1 MSAGVL
7 VTLWIKS
14 QHIFIFMDDIDNN
27 KVFLILCLKHTL
39 DQQILNT
46 FWNISTTSKSFDVA
60 HCVKSVQIR
69 SNFCSYFPARDTL
82 HLSAFSLNAGK
93 YETEITPY
101 LDTFHAV
108 KIISIYIL
116 EQSNDS
122 IIPWNKVKFITLVTI
137 THWAGAAFFVQL
149 LYAFLQIFWRCI
161 YLFYLKQFCKL
172 CDVNIG
178 LYILFLKTEPKTVF
192 LNMSFWFARW
202 SVVSISHVWF
212 FF

>member
-14 QHIFIFMDDIDNN
+14 QHIFIFMDDINNN

-60 HCVKSVQIR
+60 HCVK
-69 SNFCSYFPARDTL
+69 
-82 HLSAFSLNAGK
+82 
-93 YETEITPY
+93 
-101 LDTFHAV
+101 
-108 KIISIYIL
+108 IISIFIL